1 MTGPGA
7 AGDRRQGRNQTFN
20 SAGNVVAAVSMG
32 LIGYFLSNRGIFF
45 FVVAFTIPTL
55 WALARVKAKE
65 IDYAAARGSNDG
77 GQSTGSSS
85 IAQLLKDR
93 RLVIF
98 LICAVLFHFA
108 NAAMLPLLGGRSSC
122 CGHPCRKLVILRKT
136 DDRCSFSANALEIIE
151 WTPPTPPSSATYS
164 VPPEA
169 ELPAS

>member
-55 WALARVKAKE
+55 WALARIKANE
-65 IDYAAARGSNDG
+65 IDYAVARGSIDG
-77 GQSTGSSS
+77 SELPDSSS
-85 IAQLLKDR
+85 IAHLLKDR

-108 NAAMLPLLGGRSSC
+108 NAAMLPLLG
-122 CGHPCRKLVILRKT
+122 
-136 DDRCSFSANALEIIE
+136 EM
-151 WTPPTPPSSATYS
+151 
-164 VPPEA
+164 
-169 ELPAS
+169 